1 MATKDISNMVICR
14 CVANMHEQDIKPG
27 WRFQN
32 VVEQLMRDTG
42 ESKKVCEASINRAIK
57 AGLVEWGIHNS
68 IGWLTENGIAYLKAA
83 EVSVHSDLT

>member
-1 MATKDISNMVICR
+1 MVICR
-14 CVANMHEQDIKPG
+14 CVANMHRQEIKPG

-42 ESKKVCEASINRAIK
+42 ESRKVCEAAVNRAIK

-68 IGWLTENGIAYLKAA
+68 IGWLTANGISYLKAT
-83 EVSVHSDLT
+83 EVSEHSDLT